1 MTDAQ
6 VGPGS
11 NPRAHLHSQ
20 ELLTPGEVARL
31 FHVDPRTVTRW
42 ANEGR
47 LPVIKTLGG
56 HRRFPAA
63 AVHELLSSPP
73 EDF

>member
-1 MTDAQ
+1 MTDEQ
-6 VGPGS
+6 VGPGI

-20 ELLTPGEVARL
+20 GLLTPREVADL

-47 LPVIKTLGG
+47 LTALRTLGG
-56 HRRFPAA
+56 HRRYSATQVYA
-63 AVHELLSSPP
+63 LINAVDP
-73 EDF
+73 